1 MKNKSRHTPIKET
14 LHQVLGKMKMYK
26 IPASPNW
33 YYEFW
38 IGKCKL
44 FPKGKRER
52 KSTDETKYT
61 IAKEIA
67 TENYMT
73 YLSAK
78 KNNNIKQ
85 IAKVSNMKV
94 ENSFEYVGQLFLVQK
109 RKDDDNKVEART
121 NEALKKNPD
130 WSDIEYN
137 DYKTKLNDQKIREHK
152 RLKDMLN
159 DMTLDFGKKDVKE
172 ITKQDIL
179 NFVDSLKTKDNRP
192 YTDSSKNKYR
202 TLAKQILNY
211 AYDNTNDKGDRF
223 LDQQIVIPTTSNTSQ
238 NFNPPFTTENFDKI
252 SLELKRRMYDVSN
265 KDLLKIIKSPTEFK
279 KLKDDFRDKFLN
291 HTLTHTQEL
300 WSEIHDCVMFI
311 YGSFLRAGSEFTEMR
326 FKDISIEDVI
336 IDGKRIKTLQLR
348 PIASKVKTYDYDT
361 YSMPFCVSLF
371 KDAMIRN
378 ENYKPDNF
386 VFFDKS
392 YPTYKRRNTF
402 GKWLS
407 DKFREVL
414 EFTDTRHDPKTG
426 QTMSLR
432 CLRNTALTR
441 RRESSNANPFDIA
454 SNARTSTE
462 MLNRF
467 YNRQVDRKKI
477 ASKVL
482 SFK

>member
-121 NEALKKNPD
+121 NEAFNKNPH
-130 WSDIEYN
+130 WTDIQKE
-137 DYKTKLNDQKIREHK
+137 DYKSKLTDQKIREHK

-172 ITKQDIL
+172 ITKHDIL

-238 NFNPPFTTENFDKI
+238 NFNPPFTTEKFDKI

-326 FKDISIEDVI
+326 FKDISIEDLILDSKSQKV
-336 IDGKRIKTLQLR
+336 LQLR

-371 KDAMIRN
+371 KDTMIRN

-386 VFFDKS
+386 VFFNHS

-414 EFTDTRHDPKTG
+414 EFTNTRHDPKTG

-441 RRESSNANPFDIA
+441 RRESSNSNPFDIA
-454 SNARTSTE
+454 SNARTSTD
-462 MLNRF
+462 MLNKF

>member
-1 MKNKSRHTPIKET
+1 MKDKSRHTPIKET

-109 RKDDDNKVEART
+109 RKDDDIKVEART

-172 ITKQDIL
+172 ITKHDIL
-179 NFVDSLKTKDNRP
+179 NFVYSLKTKDNRP

-371 KDAMIRN
+371 KDAMIRR
-378 ENYKPDNF
+378 ENYKPNDF
-386 VFFDKS
+386 VFFHSS

-414 EFTDTRHDPKTG
+414 EFTNTRHDPKTG

-441 RRESSNANPFDIA
+441 RRESSNSNPFDIA
-454 SNARTSTE
+454 SNARTSTD
-462 MLNRF
+462 MLNKF